1 MISAAT
7 GGSVKV
13 MGSSM
18 AMVATG
24 PSPGSTPTS
33 VPSSAPIRQ
42 NSRFCGVAATPKPNH
57 RFWRRSLTPPLPRP
71 HGKRQQ
77 QGLDEQEP
85 GEEREYGAEHDG
97 RAPPVL
103 GRRDIGNRDRC

>member
-13 MGSSM
+13 IGSSM

-33 VPSSAPIRQ
+33 VPSNAPIRQ
-42 NSRFCGVAATPKPNH
+42 KNRFCGVAATPKPNM
-57 RFWRRSLTPPLPRP
+57 RFCARSPNCALT
-71 HGKRQQ
+71 
-77 QGLDEQEP
+77 
-85 GEEREYGAEHDG
+85 
-97 RAPPVL
+97 
-103 GRRDIGNRDRC
+103 

>member
-13 MGSSM
+13 TGSSM

-24 PSPGSTPTS
+24 PSPGSTPTR

-42 NSRFCGVAATPKPNH
+42 NSRFCGVTATPKPKMRCCASSPNC
-57 RFWRRSLTPPLPRP
+57 SLT
-71 HGKRQQ
+71 
-77 QGLDEQEP
+77 
-85 GEEREYGAEHDG
+85 
-97 RAPPVL
+97 
-103 GRRDIGNRDRC
+103 

>member
-13 MGSSM
+13 IGSSM

-42 NSRFCGVAATPKPNH
+42 NSRFCGEAAMLKPNIRFCASSPKALTGSRRAVAATGP
-57 RFWRRSLTPPLPRP
+57 
-71 HGKRQQ
+71 
-77 QGLDEQEP
+77 
-85 GEEREYGAEHDG
+85 
-97 RAPPVL
+97 
-103 GRRDIGNRDRC
+103 